1 MRIVVSDSS
10 CLIDLRKIELL
21 PAFLQLPYEIVIPD
35 VLFDD
40 ELVKFTD
47 EQKAQLLAG
56 GMKIVELPGDGVTRV
71 IELNQANPRLSV
83 HDCFAYVLAERTPDS
98 VLLTGDGLLRT
109 IAKDQKLEFRGVL
122 WIIEEL
128 MDHGVAPPDI
138 LRTAVQKMMDDDTVR
153 IPPNLLRALLRKLD
167 QQAGDS

>member
-98 VLLTGDGLLRT
+98 DGGGAHR
-109 IAKDQKLEFRGVL
+109 AAGRRGPVGVFQA
-122 WIIEEL
+122 
-128 MDHGVAPPDI
+128 HGRPH
-138 LRTAVQKMMDDDTVR
+138 R
-153 IPPNLLRALLRKLD
+153 
-167 QQAGDS
+167 QAGPCAEQPVAQAGERAQAAAEQAPGELGVRRAAGAHHR